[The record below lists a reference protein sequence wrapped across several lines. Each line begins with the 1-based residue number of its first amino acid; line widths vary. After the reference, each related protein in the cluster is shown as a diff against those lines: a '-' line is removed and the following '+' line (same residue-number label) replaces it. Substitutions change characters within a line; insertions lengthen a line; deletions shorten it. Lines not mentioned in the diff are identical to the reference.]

1 MTMRYQEYYNKIGKT
16 ILSYKKIQNKIK
28 ELANQINKDYKESD
42 VVLISNLKGSFRFL
56 ADLVSYLKIPTIIDF
71 IAFTSYTGTKR
82 KNEVRII
89 KDLKINVKNKRV
101 IVVEDIVDTGYTVD
115 FILKYLFD
123 FKHPLEVKICTL
135 LDKPSK
141 REIEVPVDYR
151 GFIIPDIFVIGYGL
165 DYKEYFREL
174 NDIVEYK
181 ED

>member
-1 MTMRYQEYYNKIGKT
+1 MDYKEYYKNIGKT
-16 ILSYKKIQNKIK
+16 IISNKKIQNKIK
-28 ELANQINKDYKESD
+28 ELANQINKDYKNSD

-56 ADLVSYLKIPTIIDF
+56 SDLISNLKIPTILDF
-71 IAFTSYTGTKR
+71 IAFTSYAGTKR

-89 KDLKINVKNKRV
+89 KDLKINVKNKKV
-101 IVVEDIVDTGYTVD
+101 LVVEDIVDTGYTVD

-135 LDKPSK
+135 LDKPSTRK
-141 REIEVPVDYR
+141 IEVPVDYR
-151 GFIIPDIFVIGYGL
+151 GFIIPDLFVIGYGL

-174 NDIVEYK
+174 NDIKEYK